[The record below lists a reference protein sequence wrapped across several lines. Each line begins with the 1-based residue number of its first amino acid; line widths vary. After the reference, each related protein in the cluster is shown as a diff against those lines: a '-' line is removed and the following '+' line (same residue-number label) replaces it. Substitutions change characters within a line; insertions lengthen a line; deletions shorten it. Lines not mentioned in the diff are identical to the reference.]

1 MRAFLT
7 LALAIVAMMCLLE
20 SCGEST
26 GEATPAAPA
35 VPTLEQA
42 IAERGDPCDCVTENK
57 ESAEAF
63 LEGMKSMKSMDAV
76 STAELNVL
84 VSEAVLPCMQP
95 SGNRELDRL
104 YTQAMGGCMEFIN
117 LTEVMNEVK
126 EEVLARSQQ
135 GMDNAKDK
143 VKEAVGDAKQSAS
156 ELLDKLKKN

>member
-26 GEATPAAPA
+26 GEATSAAPA

-42 IAERGDPCDCVTENK
+42 IEERGDPCDCVAENK

-63 LEGMKSMKSMDAV
+63 LEGQEHGQV

-84 VSEAVLPCMQP
+84 ISEALPCIVRQP
-95 SGNRELDRL
+95 RARPPH
-104 YTQAMGGCMEFIN
+104 TQAMGSVEFIN
-117 LTEVMNEVK
+117 
-126 EEVLARSQQ
+126 S
-135 GMDNAKDK
+135 
-143 VKEAVGDAKQSAS
+143 
-156 ELLDKLKKN
+156 LK

>member
-1 MRAFLT
+1 MT

-26 GEATPAAPA
+26 GEAAPAAPA

-42 IAERGDPCDCVTENK
+42 IAERGDPCVCVTENK
-57 ESAEAF
+57 ESAAAF
-63 LEGMKSMKSMDAV
+63 LEGMKSMDEV
-76 STAELNVL
+76 TTAELNVL
-84 VSEAVLPCMQP
+84 ISEAVLPCMQP

-104 YTQAMGGCMEFIN
+104 YTLAMGGCTEFIN

-126 EEVLARSQQ
+126 EEVLARAKK

-143 VKEAVGDAKQSAS
+143 VKEAVGDGKQSAS
-156 ELLDKLKKN
+156 DVMDKLMEN

>member
-26 GEATPAAPA
+26 GEAAPATPA

-57 ESAEAF
+57 ESAAAF
-63 LEGMKSMKSMDAV
+63 LEGMKSMEEV

-84 VSEAVLPCMQP
+84 ISEAVLPCMQP

-104 YTQAMGGCMEFIN
+104 YTQAMGDCVEFII
-117 LTEVMNEVK
+117 LT
-126 EEVLARSQQ
+126 
-135 GMDNAKDK
+135 
-143 VKEAVGDAKQSAS
+143 
-156 ELLDKLKKN
+156 

>member
-26 GEATPAAPA
+26 VEATPTTPAA
-35 VPTLEQA
+35 PTLEQA
-42 IAERGDPCDCVTENK
+42 IAERGDPCVCVTENK
-57 ESAEAF
+57 ESAAAF
-63 LEGMKSMKSMDAV
+63 LEGMKSMDEV

-84 VSEAVLPCMQP
+84 ISEAVLPCMQP

-104 YTQAMGGCMEFIN
+104 YTQAMGGCVEFIN
-117 LTEVMNEVK
+117 LTEVMNAVK
-126 EEVLARSQQ
+126 EEVLARAQK
-135 GMDNAKDK
+135 GTENAKEK
-143 VKEAVGDAKQSAS
+143 VKEAVGDAEQSAS

>member
-7 LALAIVAMMCLLE
+7 LALAIIAMMCLLE

-26 GEATPAAPA
+26 GEAAPATPA

-57 ESAEAF
+57 ESAAAF
-63 LEGMKSMKSMDAV
+63 LEGMKSMEEV

-84 VSEAVLPCMQP
+84 ISEAVLPCMQP

-104 YTQAMGGCMEFIN
+104 YTQAMGGCVEFIN

-126 EEVLARSQQ
+126 EEVLARAQK
-135 GMDNAKDK
+135 GMDSAKDK
-143 VKEAVGDAKQSAS
+143 VKEAVGDTKQSAS
-156 ELLDKLKKN
+156 ELLDKLKKD

>member
-26 GEATPAAPA
+26 VEATATTPA

-42 IAERGDPCDCVTENK
+42 IAERGDPCVCVTENK
-57 ESAEAF
+57 ESAAAF
-63 LEGMKSMKSMDAV
+63 LEGMKSMDEV

-84 VSEAVLPCMQP
+84 ISEAVLPCMQP

-104 YTQAMGGCMEFIN
+104 YTQAMGGCVEFIN

-126 EEVLARSQQ
+126 EEVLARAQK
-135 GMDNAKDK
+135 GTENAKEK
-143 VKEAVGDAKQSAS
+143 VKEAVGNAEQSAS

>member
-26 GEATPAAPA
+26 GEATPSAPA
-35 VPTLEQA
+35 VSTLEQA
-42 IAERGDPCDCVTENK
+42 IAERGDPCDCVAENK
-57 ESAEAF
+57 ESAAAF
-63 LEGMKSMKSMDAV
+63 LESMKSMDAL
-76 STAELNVL
+76 STVELNVL
-84 VSEAVLPCMQP
+84 ISEAVLPCMQP
-95 SGNRELDRL
+95 SGNHELDRL
-104 YTQAMGGCMEFIN
+104 YTQAMGGCVEFIN

-126 EEVLARSQQ
+126 EEVLARSQK
-135 GMDNAKDK
+135 GVDNAKDK

>member
-1 MRAFLT
+1 MT

-26 GEATPAAPA
+26 GEAFRLKGLSD
-35 VPTLEQA
+35 PTLEQA

-63 LEGMKSMKSMDAV
+63 LEGMKSMDEV

-84 VSEAVLPCMQP
+84 ISEAVLPCMQP

-104 YTQAMGGCMEFIN
+104 YTQAMGGCVEFIN

-126 EEVLARSQQ
+126 EEVLARAQK
-135 GMDNAKDK
+135 GMDSAKDK
-143 VKEAVGDAKQSAS
+143 VKEAVGDTKQSAS
-156 ELLDKLKKN
+156 ELLDQLKKD

>member
-57 ESAEAF
+57 ESAAAF
-63 LEGMKSMKSMDAV
+63 LEGMKSMDEV

-84 VSEAVLPCMQP
+84 ISEAVLPCMQ
-95 SGNRELDRL
+95 GNRELDRL
-104 YTQAMGGCMEFIN
+104 YTQAMGGCVEFIN

-126 EEVLARSQQ
+126 EEVLARAQKGTDS
-135 GMDNAKDK
+135 AKDK

>member
-26 GEATPAAPA
+26 GEATSVAPA

-42 IAERGDPCDCVTENK
+42 IEERGDPCDCVAENK

-63 LEGMKSMKSMDAV
+63 LEGMKSMNEV
-76 STAELNVL
+76 SAAELNVL
-84 VSEAVLPCMQP
+84 ISEEAMLPCMQR
-95 SGNRELDRL
+95 SGNHELDRL
-104 YTQAMGGCMEFIN
+104 YNQAMGGCVEFIN

-126 EEVLARSQQ
+126 EEVLARSQK

-143 VKEAVGDAKQSAS
+143 VKEVVGDAKVSAS

>member
-1 MRAFLT
+1 MT

-20 SCGEST
+20 SCGESADE
-26 GEATPAAPA
+26 GTPAAPA

-57 ESAEAF
+57 ESAAAF
-63 LEGMKSMKSMDAV
+63 LEAMNSMEAL

-84 VSEAVLPCMQP
+84 ISEAVLPCMQP

-104 YTQAMGGCMEFIN
+104 YTQAMGSCVEFIN

-126 EEVLARSQQ
+126 EEVLARSQK
-135 GMDNAKDK
+135 GMANAKDK
-143 VKEAVGDAKQSAS
+143 VKENVGDAKQSAS